1 MLKLFRHII
10 GKGVPAI
17 FATSII
23 ILVVIFYYSSKIY
36 SEMHKE
42 LALTEAESIV
52 FSKGSTIRTL
62 ANQLIEKDL
71 LDNKNYF
78 LIWGKLNRQET
89 RLQAGEY
96 LLTPGLT
103 LSGLLNDMVAG
114 NVVQYNITLI
124 EGFTFQQVLK
134 IIQQNPE
141 VTVELENLSDEEIM
155 KKLGHE
161 GEHPE
166 GRFYP
171 DTYNISRGVSDTELL
186 QRAYDAMQNI
196 LEQEWQQ
203 RDENLPFKTP
213 YEALIMASIVEKESA
228 VAEERP
234 LIAGLFVNRL
244 RKRMRLQTDPTVIY
258 GIENYDGNIR
268 FRDLRKD
275 TPYNTYTRYGLPPT
289 PIALP
294 GREAIH
300 ATLHPDKTEY
310 LYFVA
315 FGDGSGRH
323 VFSTNL
329 KDHEK
334 AVDQYQR
341 KKK

>member
-17 FATSII
+17 FAASII

-42 LALTEAESIV
+42 LALIEADSIV

>member
-1 MLKLFRHII
+1 MLKNFSKGLSKLFTIM
-10 GKGVPAI
+10 AI
-17 FATSII
+17 V
-23 ILVVIFYYSSKIY
+23 LVIALYYANKIV
-36 SEMHKE
+36 SEMQAE
-42 LALTEAESIV
+42 LALSEPETIV
-52 FSKGSTIRTL
+52 FLRGSTIRTL
-62 ANQLIEKDL
+62 ANQLIERDL
-71 LDNKNYF
+71 LKDKNSL
-78 LIWGKLNRQET
+78 LIWGKLNRQAT
-89 RLQAGEY
+89 KLQAGEY
-96 LLTPGLT
+96 ILNPGIT
-103 LSGLLNDMVAG
+103 LAGLLDNMVAG

-124 EGFTFQQVLK
+124 EGFTFRQILQS
-134 IIQQNPE
+134 IQQNPKI
-141 VTVELENLSDEEIM
+141 TKTLETLTDDEIM
-155 KKLGHE
+155 SRLGYE

-171 DTYNISRGVSDTELL
+171 DTYYISNGVTDAELL
-186 QRAYDAMQNI
+186 KRAYQAMHTI
-196 LEQEWQQ
+196 LAEEWQL
-203 RDENLPFKTP
+203 REENLPYKTA

-228 VAEERP
+228 IAAERP
-234 LIAGLFVNRL
+234 LIAGLFANRL
-244 RKRMRLQTDPTVIY
+244 KKKMRLQTDPTVIY

-275 TPYNTYTRYGLPPT
+275 TPYNTYTRGGLPPT

-300 ATLHPDKTEY
+300 ATLHPAKTEY

-315 FGDGSGRH
+315 YGDGSGKH

>member
-1 MLKLFRHII
+1 MMRSLLNKGMPVIYTIAGI
-10 GKGVPAI
+10 G
-17 FATSII
+17 
-23 ILVVIFYYSSKIY
+23 LVIVLYFSSKIY
-36 SEMHKE
+36 SEMQSEMVLSKQE
-42 LALTEAESIV
+42 TIV
-52 FSKGSTIRTL
+52 FSRGSTIRTL

-71 LDNKNYF
+71 LEHKNYF
-78 LIWGKLNRQET
+78 LIWGKLKAQST

-96 LLTPGLT
+96 LLIPGQT
-103 LSGLLNDMVAG
+103 LSGLLDNMVSG
-114 NVVQYNITLI
+114 DVIQYNITLI
-124 EGFTFQQVLK
+124 EGFTFRQILEIVQQSSV
-134 IIQQNPE
+134 
-141 VTVELENLSDEEIM
+141 VTLELENLSDEEIM
-155 KKLGHE
+155 QKLGHE

-171 DTYNISRGVSDTELL
+171 DTYYISRGVTDVELL
-186 QRAYDAMQNI
+186 NRAYDSMRSI
-196 LEQEWQQ
+196 LEEEWQQ
-203 RDENLPFKTP
+203 REENLPFKSP
-213 YEALIMASIVEKESA
+213 YEALILASIVEKESA

-234 LIAGLFVNRL
+234 LIAGLFINRL
-244 RKRMRLQTDPTVIY
+244 RKKMRLQTDPTVIY

-275 TPYNTYTRYGLPPT
+275 TPYNTYTRNGLPPT

-300 ATLHPDKTEY
+300 ATLHPDKTNY

-315 FGDGSGRH
+315 YGDGSGRH

-329 KDHEK
+329 KDHEQ